1 MNIYS
6 KTLIFSHFSPA
17 KIAKADELKITQI
30 SEDDLLNLI
39 RKKSGLPTVSAVDVK
54 KDITPVK
61 DSPGKENRL
70 ANKEED
76 VKKQPK
82 TSDKPKDEVSIKVS
96 PKTVTKSVTNVPIN
110 FNDLSF
116 VDKYKPTEL
125 KQIIGQQTPS
135 SNSSKL
141 LNWLSKWYSNHD
153 GKKKLTKP
161 SPWAKNDDGGYFKCA
176 LLSGPPG
183 VGKTTTA
190 TLVCQELSFDTVEF
204 NASDTRSK
212 KLLKEEVASIL
223 SNKSLNGYFSGTET
237 TVSKRFCLIMD
248 EVDGMA
254 GNEDRGG
261 IAELIGLIKE
271 SHIPIICMCNDRN
284 HQKMRSLVNY
294 CYDLRFNKPPVQQ
307 IKGAMMSICFK
318 EGIKME
324 PGAIDEIISGTGNDI
339 RQTLNHLAMYSAS
352 KDAGKLDVDAAK
364 KGASIAAKDIKIVSF
379 SKDSLRL

>member
-1 MNIYS
+1 M
-6 KTLIFSHFSPA
+6 
-17 KIAKADELKITQI
+17 
-30 SEDDLLNLI
+30 
-39 RKKSGLPTVSAVDVK
+39 SGLPTVSIVDSK
-54 KDITPVK
+54 IDKTPLK

-76 VKKQPK
+76 IKKQQK
-82 TSDKPKDEVSIKVS
+82 TSDKPKHEVFNKTP
-96 PKTVTKSVTNVPIN
+96 PKAATKAVPN
-110 FNDLSF
+110 NLYDLSF

-135 SNSSKL
+135 SNSNKL

-223 SNKSLNGYFSGTET
+223 SNKSLNGYFSGTDT
-237 TVSKRFCLIMD
+237 KVSKRFCLIMD

-284 HQKMRSLVNY
+284 HQKMRSLVNH
-294 CYDLRFNKPPVQQ
+294 CYDLRFTKPPVQQ

-352 KDAGKLDVDAAK
+352 KDTGKVEVDAAK
-364 KGASIAAKDIKIVSF
+364 RGAVSSAKDIKIVSF
-379 SKDSLRL
+379 